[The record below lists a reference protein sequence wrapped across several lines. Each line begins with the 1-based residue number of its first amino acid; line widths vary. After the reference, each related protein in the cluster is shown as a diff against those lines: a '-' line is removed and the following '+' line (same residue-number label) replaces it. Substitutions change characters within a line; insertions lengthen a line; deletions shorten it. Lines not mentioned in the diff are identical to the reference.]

1 MSPSPST
8 VTPFSHDR
16 TLKTLFAERD
26 VMEDLLDFHAADLFP
41 ALQGFQPLELVSAS
55 TVTADATR
63 PPHHEEAHRDL
74 VWTLA
79 RRGAAGDRALLHLEF
94 QSSRDSRMTR
104 RMFGYAEGLLQR
116 HPGLEVFGLVVNTGL
131 RPFGPW
137 RCPVQSRPGSHGYG
151 LQAGPLL
158 DIHDHAVPA
167 FPVTAYPLPPQSL
180 VTGIIALARIQAAI
194 RRGEN
199 AAAEQILPLL
209 REWIIPRVLGL
220 PETLRA
226 AYGAWFKAA
235 FDDLLRDQPELRR
248 ELRRIT
254 YIEEAEAVMNTF
266 GTIIAAK
273 EREGEARGLEL
284 GEARGLELGEA
295 RGEARGLELGEARG
309 EARGLELGEARGEA
323 RGLELGKKE
332 ILVQFVAE
340 FWDDDEAARF
350 AQQLDRAG
358 PRPLPHDRRPDAG
371 TRPRDGFPACG
382 RERSHRSRPVGG

>member
-1 MSPSPST
+1 M
-8 VTPFSHDR
+8 
-16 TLKTLFAERD
+16 
-26 VMEDLLDFHAADLFP
+26 
-41 ALQGFQPLELVSAS
+41 
-55 TVTADATR
+55 
-63 PPHHEEAHRDL
+63 
-74 VWTLA
+74 
-79 RRGAAGDRALLHLEF
+79 
-94 QSSRDSRMTR
+94 
-104 RMFGYAEGLLQR
+104 
-116 HPGLEVFGLVVNTGL
+116 
-131 RPFGPW
+131 
-137 RCPVQSRPGSHGYG
+137 QSRPGSHGYG

-158 DIHDHAVPA
+158 DIHDHAVARVSGGRLSAAPA
-167 FPVTAYPLPPQSL
+167 EPGDRHRRPGAHPGPPS
-180 VTGIIALARIQAAI
+180 GG
-194 RRGEN
+194 GEN

-209 REWIIPRVLGL
+209 REWIIPRVLRL

-254 YIEEAEAVMNTF
+254 YIEEAEAVMHTF

-295 RGEARGLELGEARG
+295 RG
-309 EARGLELGEARGEA
+309 
-323 RGLELGKKE
+323 LELGKKE

-350 AQQLDRAG
+350 AAATGPRG

-371 TRPRDGFPACG
+371 PGRGTASPACG
-382 RERSHRSRPVGG
+382 RTVAPLPARRGLIRVGTPAHLPALSS